1 MPLGD
6 EGWIVVIMFG
16 SYNEVKEKEASLLD
30 AVHKA
35 YRLYNTKGL
44 QGYVAFC
51 QSHSLHAMILLVLC

>member
-1 MPLGD
+1 M
-6 EGWIVVIMFG
+6 IMFG